1 MNLLEDSWIPV
12 KTKQGQTKII
22 AVYEIVQEDVIGLN
36 APRADFNAALM
47 QFLIGLLQTVFAPEN
62 PMAWRQHFQQ
72 PPTED
77 ELKIAFES
85 IKHAFYLDGEGARFM
100 QDSSIQQKEKLK
112 PIEEM
117 IFGAPGESTKI
128 KNKDHFVKKKD
139 IDGLYR
145 SCGAI
150 DGLCY
155 SCTAS
160 AILAANFFA
169 DNGGNGYFESMRG
182 NGFISTLVCLDET
195 KSEPSLWKN
204 IWLNVMTSNYFTENN
219 KDKFLWMSAI
229 QSDDEKRKDFSN
241 QVKELKAQIEQLDLD
256 IRRTTDKTQKKE
268 LTDKKKE
275 LSDEQRIV
283 QNARKGMTGISS
295 ADAHP
300 LQVYWAWLR
309 RFYLDI
315 KPQSQEICSVCNE
328 RMIDVKEFYKTNQG
342 YNYPKALWTHPL
354 SPYKKAISG
363 DYEGKFLPLEMT
375 KNGLPYTYWN
385 DFTRRSDNQFPAQ
398 VISQH
403 ITKPIADEMQLIICS
418 FGYAMD
424 SNSPLGWY
432 EAKTPLYLIENE
444 NENENSRE
452 RFEAEIEKYIVA
464 SNKIADAR
472 SGYLIY
478 AIKNAWF
485 DENKEKNKTQK
496 KAFDSDK
503 ADEVA
508 KSFWHSTEQQFYV
521 LVKELYDNVNGLS
534 DEKRIALATKWYM
547 HIQSEAILIFNQ
559 WAFKA
564 KIQTNPKR
572 IAIAYNQLMRQL
584 NGTTLKHETLGLP
597 KESKQ

>member
-1 MNLLEDSWIPV
+1 MNLLEDSCSWIPV
-12 KTKQGQTKII
+12 KTKQGQTIFI
-22 AVYEIVQEDVIGLN
+22 AVHEIVRADVVALN

-47 QFLIGLLQTVFAPEN
+47 QFLIGLLQTVLAPEN
-62 PMAWRQHFQQ
+62 PRAWRQHFQQ

-77 ELKIAFES
+77 DLKVAFEG
-85 IKHAFYLDGEGARFM
+85 IKPAFYLDGDGSRFM
-100 QDSSIQQKEKLK
+100 QDSSIQQKDKLK
-112 PIEEM
+112 PIEELM
-117 IFGAPGESTKI
+117 FGAPGDSTKT

-139 IDGLYR
+139 IDGIYR

-150 DGLCY
+150 DGLCC
-155 SCTAS
+155 SCAAT
-160 AILAANFFA
+160 AILTANIFA

-195 KSEPSLWKN
+195 NSEPSLWKN
-204 IWLNVMTSNYFTENN
+204 IWLNVMTSNYFVINN
-219 KDKFLWMSAI
+219 KDKFLWMTAI
-229 QSDDEKRKDFSN
+229 QSDDGKRKDFSN

-256 IRRTTDKTQKKE
+256 IRRTTDKSQKQE

-275 LSDEQRIV
+275 LSNEQRTV
-283 QNARKGMTGISS
+283 QNARKGMTGISP

-315 KPQSQEICSVCNE
+315 KPQSQELCSVCNE
-328 RMIDVKEFYKTNQG
+328 RMIEIKEFYKTNQG

-354 SPYKKAISG
+354 SPYKKAVSG
-363 DYEGKFLPLEMT
+363 DYGGKFLPLEMT

-385 DFTRRSDNQFPAQ
+385 DFTKRSDNQFPAQ

-403 ITKPIADEMQLIICS
+403 KDKSMADKTQLIIWS

-444 NENENSRE
+444 NSRE
-452 RFEAEIEKYIVA
+452 HFEAEIEKYIAA
-464 SNKIADAR
+464 SIKIADSR
-472 SGYLIY
+472 SGCLIY

-508 KSFWHSTEQQFYV
+508 KSFWHSTEQ
-521 LVKELYDNVNGLS
+521 
-534 DEKRIALATKWYM
+534 
-547 HIQSEAILIFNQ
+547 
-559 WAFKA
+559 
-564 KIQTNPKR
+564 
-572 IAIAYNQLMRQL
+572 
-584 NGTTLKHETLGLP
+584 
-597 KESKQ
+597 

>member
-1 MNLLEDSWIPV
+1 MNLLEDSWIPI
-12 KTKQGQTKII
+12 KTKQGQAKTI
-22 AVYEIVQEDVIGLN
+22 AVYEIVQADVIGLN
-36 APRADFNAALM
+36 APRADFNAALI

-62 PMAWRQHFQQ
+62 PRAWRQHFQQ

-77 ELKIAFES
+77 ELKVAFES
-85 IKHAFYLDGEGARFM
+85 IKDAFYLDGEGSRFM
-100 QDSSIQQKEKLK
+100 QDSSIQQKDKLK
-112 PIEEM
+112 PIEEL
-117 IFGAPGESTKI
+117 IFGAPGDITKT

-139 IDGLYR
+139 IE
-145 SCGAI
+145 
-150 DGLCY
+150 GLCN
-155 SCTAS
+155 SCAAS
-160 AILAANFFA
+160 AILAANIFA
-169 DNGGNGYFESMRG
+169 DNGGPSYFESMRG

-204 IWLNVMTSNYFTENN
+204 IWLNVMTSNYFIANN
-219 KDKFLWMSAI
+219 KDKFLWMTAI
-229 QSDDEKRKDFSN
+229 QSDDGKRKDFSS

-256 IRRTTDKTQKKE
+256 IRRATDKTQKQE

-275 LSDEQRIV
+275 LSDEQRTV

-315 KPQSQEICSVCNE
+315 KPQSQGLCSVCNE
-328 RMIDVKEFYKTNQG
+328 RMIGIRGFYKTNQG
-342 YNYPKALWTHPL
+342 YNYPKTLWTHPL

-385 DFTRRSDNQFPAQ
+385 DFTKRSDNQFPAQ

-403 ITKPIADEMQLIICS
+403 IAKPIADKMQLIIWS

-444 NENENSRE
+444 NSRE
-452 RFEAEIEKYIVA
+452 RFEAEIEKYIAA
-464 SNKIADAR
+464 SNKIADSR
-472 SGYLIY
+472 SGCLIY

-496 KAFDSDK
+496 KAFDNDK

-521 LVKELYDNVNGLS
+521 LVKELYDNANGLS
-534 DEKRIALATKWYM
+534 DEKRIALANQWYA
-547 HIQSEAILIFNQ
+547 HIQSEAIQIFNQ
-559 WAFKA
+559 WAFTA
-564 KIQTNPKR
+564 KIQTKPKR
-572 IAIAYNQLMRQL
+572 IATAYNQLMRQL
-584 NGTTLKHETLGLP
+584 KGTTLKHETLGLP